1 MKPLKL
7 LILFCLCV
15 SCADRE
21 VQLAETHINTTSKI
35 HDVSPIY
42 IFYNEDGSADFNR
55 NNMIGTTNWLVNIDK
70 RLTLN
75 DLVPHLKFLQE
86 KRSKAGMHKNENAR
100 NYFTCFNPEQKN
112 LSFIDFTDIIF
123 EDNQARIVLD
133 SDTSDTKI
141 HLKTSKDIDV
151 TPFNGS
157 KFKTEFSLLENA
169 IQTMIDSSSATIDI
183 QLLFDANVQYQDY
196 ITLKSILLNL
206 DSDRIHIS
214 NNELIYK

>member
-1 MKPLKL
+1 M
-7 LILFCLCV
+7 V
-15 SCADRE
+15 E
-21 VQLAETHINTTSKI
+21 
-35 HDVSPIY
+35 
-42 IFYNEDGSADFNR
+42 
-55 NNMIGTTNWLVNIDK
+55 
-70 RLTLN
+70 
-75 DLVPHLKFLQE
+75 
-86 KRSKAGMHKNENAR
+86 ENAR